1 MHYGLETLS
10 YPSPQLWSLLPE
22 NIKNVE
28 PLEIL
33 KEKVNVTI
41 DHGDYVNLFAAYWIS
56 LIISAV
62 ICNVP

>member
-1 MHYGLETLS
+1 MHYGLESLS

-33 KEKVNVTI
+33 KEVNVTI
-41 DHGDYVNLFAAYWIS
+41 DHGDYVNF
-56 LIISAV
+56 
-62 ICNVP
+62 ICSILDFFDYFCCYL